1 MKALVSLLAATLLLP
16 ACMEEPGPES
26 ASAQSRGDDCFHA
39 NSVSGF
45 TPRGDEVV
53 DIQVGAN
60 RHYRLELGGICP
72 GIDWSHR
79 IILRTRGG
87 GSFICR
93 GMDAEVIAPD
103 RGMGP
108 ERCWVTGIRRLS
120 EAEVEA
126 ARRD

>member
-1 MKALVSLLAATLLLP
+1 MKASIAMLAGALSLS
-16 ACMEEPGPES
+16 ACVDEAGPERV
-26 ASAQSRGDDCFHA
+26 SAQSRGEECFYA

-45 TPRGDEVV
+45 TPRGDERV

-60 RHYRLELGGICP
+60 RHYRLELAGLCP

-93 GMDAEVIAPD
+93 GMDAEIIAPD

-108 ERCWVTGIRRLS
+108 ERCWVSEIRRLTD
-120 EAEVEA
+120 AEVEA
-126 ARRD
+126 ARRE